1 MSLIKNLNK
10 DLGSFQLAIHE
21 LKLEGNG
28 VNAIVGPSGSGKSFF
43 LRCLMGLENTG
54 SAIWEDQRNGKTQD
68 LFALPTAERQLGV
81 LFQSY
86 ELFPHMT
93 GRENIDFALKAR
105 NLKWQDVHAQSQIL
119 QKELGLVDFWD
130 RPSRVLSGGE
140 KQRIA
145 LARALL
151 GRPRWLLMDE
161 PFSALDPDLRE
172 SSRVMV
178 KQLIQEFK
186 IPTIM
191 VTHDPQDVQVLANR
205 VIRFEKGRA
214 LVT

>member
-1 MSLIKNLNK
+1 MSLIKGLNK
-10 DLGSFQLAIHE
+10 DLGSFQLAIEE

-28 VNAIVGPSGSGKSFF
+28 VNAIVGPSGSGKSLF
-43 LRCLMGLENTG
+43 LRCLMGLESTG
-54 SAIWEDQRNGKTQD
+54 LAVWEDQRAGRTQN
-68 LFALPTAERQLGV
+68 LLALPIAERRLGV

-93 GRENIDFALKAR
+93 GRQNIGFALKAR
-105 NLKWQDVHAQSQIL
+105 DLRWQDVESQSQL
-119 QKELGLVDFWD
+119 LAKRLSLADFWD

-145 LARALL
+145 LARAIL
-151 GRPRWLLMDE
+151 GQPRWLLMDE
-161 PFSALDPDLRE
+161 PFSALDPELRE

-178 KQLIQEFK
+178 KTLIQEFR

-191 VTHDPQDVQVLANR
+191 VTHDPQDVQVLADR
-205 VIRFEKGRA
+205 VIRFERGRA
-214 LVT
+214 FPP